1 MTPPGDPSLLIAIG
15 AATLVAALALAAG
28 LWAWL
33 RGRSRRALIA
43 RIESVSGAHLRD
55 VLLPDG
61 NDGWF
66 HLDFVLL
73 TAAGLVVLD
82 LRDVPGLVFGSEQM
96 NEWTV
101 IHKQRRATFPNP
113 LGPLYDRLAVVRAI
127 AGESVAVQGRVVFTD
142 RTTFP
147 KGHPPEV
154 MRLSS
159 LGGELPPPIE
169 ATLVAL
175 RPAFERVRAAATP
188 SPRSLRRS

>member
-1 MTPPGDPSLLIAIG
+1 MTSGGDARVLITIG
-15 AATLVAALALAAG
+15 AVALAAVAALAVG
-28 LWAWL
+28 LWIWL
-33 RGRSRRALIA
+33 RGRARRALVA
-43 RIESVSGAHLRD
+43 RIESVSGAHISD

-73 TAAGLVVLD
+73 TAGGLVVLD

-127 AGESVAVQGRVVFTD
+127 AGEGVAVEGRVVFTA

-154 MRLSS
+154 LRLSS

-175 RPAFERVRAAATP
+175 RPAFERVRAASTP

>member
-1 MTPPGDPSLLIAIG
+1 VTLPPSQLVPLAVAG
-15 AATLVAALALAAG
+15 ALLALG
-28 LWAWL
+28 LAWL
-33 RGRSRRALIA
+33 GGTAFRRARARRALLS
-43 RIESVSGAHLRD
+43 RIEAVSGAYLHD

-73 TAAGLVVLD
+73 TAGGLVVLD
-82 LRDVPGLVFGSEQM
+82 LRDLPGLVFGGEHM

-101 IHKQRRATFPNP
+101 MFKQRRSTFPNP
-113 LGPLYDRLAVVRAI
+113 LGPLYDRVAVVRAL
-127 AGESVAVQGRVVFTD
+127 AGAKVPVEGRVVFTD

-154 MRLSS
+154 LRLSS
-159 LGGELPPPIE
+159 LAGELPPPIE
-169 ATLVAL
+169 AALTAL

-188 SPRSLRRS
+188 SPRSLRRA